1 MSTITASDVISV
13 LRRGFRDIY
22 LLASCFD
29 YNRQPKKK
37 IICYPRRPFNPLYM
51 IAKVR
56 WGLPVKFTSSVHEA
70 DLEVYF
76 DDHTN
81 SQFKE
86 MTNGKN
92 IKTINK
98 NCINISKSH
107 VDRIFKEVFGYSL
120 IVSPLEDNY
129 LIIEKS
135 EENAKHDGRIIL
147 SPISSHLIDQS
158 KVYQKVINNIYNDF
172 AIDYRVVWVK
182 DEIVLTYVKYALKKD
197 RFKSKTVY
205 SKIEA
210 VTKLFSKL
218 EIKLIKS
225 FCRNFQLDFGELDIL
240 RDRQT
245 KKIYIVDVNKTAWGP
260 PDKIKLQDGKKAIQ
274 LINKKFHQSYLN

>member
-1 MSTITASDVISV
+1 MSSITVSDLFGII
-13 LRRGFRDIY
+13 RRGLRDVY
-22 LLASCFD
+22 FLASAFD
-29 YNRQPKKK
+29 YRRQPKKK

-51 IAKVR
+51 LAKIR

-81 SQFKE
+81 SQFQE
-86 MTNGKN
+86 ITINKN

-98 NCINISKSH
+98 NCKDISKSH
-107 VDRIFKEVFGYSL
+107 VDNIFKVVFGYSL
-120 IVSPLEDNY
+120 IVNPLEDNH

-135 EENAKHDGRIIL
+135 EKNAKHDGRIIQ
-147 SPISSHLIDQS
+147 SPIQSHSIDQS

-172 AIDYRVVWVK
+172 AIDYRVVWIK
-182 DEIVLTYVKYALKKD
+182 DDIALTYIKYALKKN

-205 SKIEA
+205 SKIVHA
-210 VTKLFSKL
+210 KKLFSHQ
-218 EIKLIKS
+218 EINLIKN
-225 FCRNFQLDFGELDIL
+225 FCKNFHLDFGELDIL
-240 RDRQT
+240 RDRQS

-260 PDKIKLQDGKKAIQ
+260 PDKIALKDGKKAIQ
-274 LINKKFHQSYLN
+274 LINKKFQESYLN

>member
-1 MSTITASDVISV
+1 MSTVTVSDLFSV

-22 LLASCFD
+22 YLASCFD
-29 YNRQPKKK
+29 YHRQPKKK

-51 IAKVR
+51 ISKVR
-56 WGLPVKFTSSVHEA
+56 WGLPVKFTSSLDEA

-81 SQFKE
+81 SQFQE
-86 MTNGKN
+86 ITNLN
-92 IKTINK
+92 NVRTINK
-98 NCINISKSH
+98 NCIDISKSR

-120 IVSPLEDNY
+120 IVNPLEDNH
-129 LIIEKS
+129 LILEKS
-135 EENAKHDGRIIL
+135 EENAKHDGKMIQ
-147 SPISSHLIDQS
+147 SPIHPHLIDQR

-182 DEIVLTYVKYALKKD
+182 DEIALTYVKYALKKD

-205 SKIEA
+205 SKT
-210 VTKLFSKL
+210 VPVSKLFTKS
-218 EIKLIKS
+218 EITLIKS
-225 FCRNFQLDFGELDIL
+225 FCKKFQLDFGELDIL

-260 PDKIKLQDGKKAIQ
+260 PDKIALQDGKRAIQ
-274 LINKKFHQSYLN
+274 IINKKFQESYLN

>member
-1 MSTITASDVISV
+1 MVVNLTYELQKDDLITWIP
-13 LRRGFRDIY
+13 LKDIY
-22 LLASCFD
+22 FSKFHYSQNFGKLGLCGCPGTLLDS
-29 YNRQPKKK
+29 NNQK
-37 IICYPRRPFNPLYM
+37 IGIENTLK
-51 IAKVR
+51 I
-56 WGLPVKFTSSVHEA
+56 L
-70 DLEVYF
+70 
-76 DDHTN
+76 
-81 SQFKE
+81 KE
-86 MTNGKN
+86 IDSDN
-92 IKTINK
+92 
-98 NCINISKSH
+98 
-107 VDRIFKEVFGYSL
+107 FKEVFGYSL